1 VRKFHLMNSS
11 KLTVL
16 VALICSAA
24 LSFFSAA
31 PLTAQNPRNQTPGNQ
46 TPGNQTPGT
55 PANAT
60 PAKPAEPAPLPGTPL
75 HISAGIVRLVQE
87 KLVSMGHPMPTVSG
101 AWGDLSAKGLAEF
114 QRKQS
119 LDPGGDLDEL
129 TLTALG
135 MPEVLRGEVPAG
147 GNAPVSASA
156 IASGGA
162 PLAVSPRLTRV
173 VQTKLTQAGFP
184 THNVVGI
191 WIAEIDNSPR
201 NFQKS
206 KGLDITNTLD
216 LQMLHALDL
225 TESFLNPKPGK
236 LPTDAIAEVLI
247 DDAQL
252 LTGTPV
258 RIGPLGLRQV
268 QTALIQKGHKEI
280 TADGKWS
287 DAVAGAVKKFQESQ
301 KLETSGTLDL
311 QTLRALGFANP
322 LNELDRPKK

>member
-1 VRKFHLMNSS
+1 MRKFHLMNSS
-11 KLTVL
+11 KLSVL
-16 VALICSAA
+16 VALVCSAV
-24 LSFFSAA
+24 LSLFSAA
-31 PLTAQNPRNQTPGNQ
+31 SLTAQNPRNQTPAA
-46 TPGNQTPGT
+46 PGNQTPGT

-60 PAKPAEPAPLPGTPL
+60 PAKPAEPPPVPGTPL
-75 HISAGIVRLVQE
+75 HISPGIVRLVQE
-87 KLVSMGHPMPTVSG
+87 KLVAMGHPMPTVSG
-101 AWGDLSAKGLAEF
+101 AWGELSAQGLAEY
-114 QRKQS
+114 QRKQG

-135 MPEVLRGEVPAG
+135 MPEVMRGEVPAG
-147 GNAPVSASA
+147 GDAPVGTSAA
-156 IASGGA
+156 ASGGA

-173 VQTKLTQAGFP
+173 VQTKLSQAGFP

-191 WIAEIDNSPR
+191 WITEIDNSPR

-225 TESFLNPKPGK
+225 TETFTNPQPGK
-236 LPTDAIAEVLI
+236 LPSDAIAQVLT

-252 LTGTPV
+252 LTGTPL
-258 RIGPLGLRQV
+258 RISAIGLRQV

-287 DAVAGAVKKFQESQ
+287 VAVAAAVKKFQESQ
-301 KLETSGTLDL
+301 KLEASGSLDL
-311 QTLRALGFANP
+311 RTLRALGFANP
-322 LNELDRPKK
+322 LSELDRPK